1 MKILIP
7 SSVFPTQKNRLVQYA
22 YNLKNSAKD
31 NNIQLIWVI
40 SQPNKF
46 SETKFEDDLVIDIH
60 QFTNAIKVIEKI
72 KPDCVLTNNNSREPI
87 TMSFILAA
95 KKKKIPLVYY
105 YLNDQAPKLGVG
117 AYKSQKENLT
127 IRFRSLIADKTPMDS
142 NEKKKLKRG
151 LFFMYK
157 NKFLMRTR
165 HKSGINWITVL
176 RNFFEDILSYVNYKK
191 PIWNNLADLNLCS
204 NQELFEFWTSIGID
218 KEKIVM
224 TGSPYWDNIY
234 EKFQNWTN
242 DDGKNDDEIRI
253 LITTAGMVE
262 HELWTEKER
271 EFYLNELFQNL
282 NKDSK
287 ITYCIKIHPAS
298 ENKIFYQKFLA
309 ERKINAVIYQ
319 HEDLYEL
326 MKKFDII
333 ISYGSSTV
341 HTECA
346 YGGIK
351 MILLDINWDYK
362 QKNLVDEAIRSGY
375 FMYCKKFKDLLPL
388 INQLQ
393 KKEIEFSDELIQARE
408 KMSYKFDGKSGKRAR
423 NAINNLIK
431 NYKNNLKK

>member
-191 PIWNNLADLNLCS
+191 PI
-204 NQELFEFWTSIGID
+204 
-218 KEKIVM
+218 
-224 TGSPYWDNIY
+224 
-234 EKFQNWTN
+234 
-242 DDGKNDDEIRI
+242 
-253 LITTAGMVE
+253 
-262 HELWTEKER
+262 
-271 EFYLNELFQNL
+271 
-282 NKDSK
+282 
-287 ITYCIKIHPAS
+287 
-298 ENKIFYQKFLA
+298 
-309 ERKINAVIYQ
+309 
-319 HEDLYEL
+319 
-326 MKKFDII
+326 
-333 ISYGSSTV
+333 
-341 HTECA
+341 
-346 YGGIK
+346 
-351 MILLDINWDYK
+351 
-362 QKNLVDEAIRSGY
+362 
-375 FMYCKKFKDLLPL
+375 
-388 INQLQ
+388 
-393 KKEIEFSDELIQARE
+393 
-408 KMSYKFDGKSGKRAR
+408 
-423 NAINNLIK
+423 
-431 NYKNNLKK
+431 